1 MHPGGM
7 VQHDVEMVSEKLP
20 GGTLV
25 SACLDRRIMALADRG
40 QSSGAIGDRWAA
52 MCATAVRSWD
62 GAEQHAPGGVDPFR
76 ISQVVRLDDVAAV
89 AATASKRGLQNP
101 DFLVL
106 GAAGNEFVVQG
117 LDAKFSAET
126 AKPRQVSAGV
136 VRDLLDLRTVLEPL
150 TGPVP
155 LDVVALDGMFLC
167 PDYPLTRLV
176 FQGQPGMLRPSVK
189 PDQVMLLAALASE
202 FFGPVPGGQLID
214 QFASIDDLGID
225 VGDSLLAS
233 LYYFRLV
240 RAVAGIQSDER
251 RPLLG
256 NGDRYE
262 VDYDVLAGDSH
273 ARRRRA
279 GSAIEMVRD
288 WDRDAEEIRG
298 QRDAVEQV
306 AGLPVV
312 TGELR
317 ELIER
322 ASTQAGRV
330 PPSLNKVRRRL
341 GAWYRSELRLLV
353 GPVLP
358 PVGDL
363 GVVLNRIGGAGR
375 GLMPALREQTRVV
388 IAEMVSEA
396 PLVEETVR

>member
-1 MHPGGM
+1 

>member
-1 MHPGGM
+1 M
-7 VQHDVEMVSEKLP
+7 QHDVEMVSEKLP

-76 ISQVVRLDDVAAV
+76 ISQVVRLDDVPAV

-256 NGDRYE
+256 SGDRYE

-288 WDRDAEEIRG
+288 WDRDSEEIRG

-363 GVVLNRIGGAGR
+363 GVELNRIGGAGR
-375 GLMPALREQTRVV
+375 SLMPALREQTRVV